1 MTYEFEAVL
10 FGYYGFGNLGDEL
23 LARAILSLYEKNG
36 ISGERIAIL
45 SADPEKSS
53 AYLGIHSVDRWD
65 VLGVWNLLRKSRTL
79 LLGGGGLFQDSTS
92 IRSCFYYW
100 GVIRMALLAG
110 CRVWMFG
117 QSIGPFNS
125 KLARFLARDGIG
137 RCKVRVVRDR
147 PSMDILID
155 WGQNAHMVPDPVLG
169 LAPDRTE
176 TSEGK
181 YLLVNIRP
189 WVDPDIPEKVFSC
202 ALEISSRE
210 RIPLRIVAMA
220 PEDAKLA
227 QHYISLKG
235 IRNME
240 IEKAW
245 DWKDVSRIWKGAK
258 FAFGMRLH
266 FCVLSSL
273 SGIPCLAVPYDPKVE
288 GFCSSHAMSMWDMQN
303 YPDLKTLQ
311 GEPSQ
316 GMLLAECR
324 AIEEIFSRSLK
335 EVGDLQ

>member
-23 LARAILSLYEKNG
+23 LAQEILSLYEKNC
-36 ISGERIAIL
+36 ISAERIAIL

-53 AYLGIHSVDRWD
+53 ADLGIHSVNRWNILD
-65 VLGVWNLLRKSRTL
+65 VWKLLRKSRTL

-125 KLARFLARDGIG
+125 RLARFLARDAIE
-137 RCKVRVVRDR
+137 RCKVRVVRDH
-147 PSMDILID
+147 PSMDILVE
-155 WGQNAHMVPDPVLG
+155 WGQHAQMVPDPVLG
-169 LAPDRTE
+169 LVPDGTA
-176 TSEGK
+176 TSGGG

-189 WVDPDIPEKVFSC
+189 WGDADIPESVFSC

-210 RIPLRIVAMA
+210 GMPLRIVAMA
-220 PEDAKLA
+220 PEDAELA
-227 QHYISLKG
+227 QHYLSMKG
-235 IRNME
+235 IQNMN
-240 IEKAW
+240 IERAC

-266 FCVLSSL
+266 FCILSRL
-273 SGIPCLAVPYDPKVE
+273 NGIPCLAVPYDPKVE
-288 GFCSSHAMSMWDMQN
+288 AFCSSHAMSMWDMQS
-303 YPDLKTLQ
+303 YPDLRTLRE
-311 GEPSQ
+311 EPTQ
-316 GMLLAECR
+316 GMLFAER
-324 AIEEIFSRSLK
+324 RSIEEIFSRSLK

>member
-10 FGYYGFGNLGDEL
+10 CGYYGFANLGDEL
-23 LARAILSLYEKNG
+23 LAQEMLSLYEKNC
-36 ISGERIAIL
+36 ISRERIAIL

-53 AYLGIHSVDRWD
+53 ADLGIHSVNRWD
-65 VLGVWNLLRKSRTL
+65 VLDVWKLLRKSRTL

-110 CRVWMFG
+110 CRIWMFG
-117 QSIGPFNS
+117 QSIGPLNS
-125 KLARFLARDGIG
+125 RLARFLARDAIG
-137 RCKVRVVRDR
+137 RCKVRVVRDS
-147 PSMDILID
+147 PSIDILSE
-155 WGQNAHMVPDPVLG
+155 WGQHAQMVPDPVLG
-169 LAPDRTE
+169 LATNRTE
-176 TSEGK
+176 ISEGR

-189 WVDPDIPEKVFSC
+189 WVDPDIPERVLSC

-210 RIPLRIVAMA
+210 GIPLRIVAMA
-220 PEDAKLA
+220 PEDEKLA
-227 QHYISLKG
+227 QHYISMKG
-235 IRNME
+235 IQNMK
-240 IEKAW
+240 IESAW
-245 DWKDVSRIWKGAK
+245 DLKDVSRIWKGAK

-266 FCVLSSL
+266 FCILSRL
-273 SGIPCLAVPYDPKVE
+273 NGIPCLAVPYDPKVE

-316 GMLLAECR
+316 GMLFAESR